1 MMAGVPS
8 WQFIERRRLVVTDS
22 GDVLAAVLGSTADG
36 VMLAS
41 ARRLFDALE
50 DLEARTGLVLAAL
63 RSADPV
69 DPRLLDNLAEA
80 RLAAA
85 QALILATEP
94 TAH

>member
-41 ARRLFDALE
+41 ARRLFDALG
-50 DLEARTGLVLAAL
+50 DLEARTGLVLDAL
-63 RSADPV
+63 RAADPV
-69 DPRLLDNLAEA
+69 DPRLLDDLAGA

>member
-1 MMAGVPS
+1 MAGPNPS
-8 WQFIERRRLVVTDS
+8 WQFIEGRRLVVTDG

-41 ARRLFDALE
+41 AKRLFDALE
-50 DLEARTGLVLAAL
+50 ELEARTGRVLDGL
-63 RSADPV
+63 RASEPM
-69 DPRLLDNLAEA
+69 DPRLLDDLSQA

>member
-50 DLEARTGLVLAAL
+50 DLEARTGLVLDGL
-63 RSADPV
+63 RPADPV

>member
-50 DLEARTGLVLAAL
+50 DLETRTGRVVDAL
-63 RSADPV
+63 RSAGPV
-69 DPRLLDNLAEA
+69 DPCLLDDLAKA